1 MCKSADPSQS
11 QTNQAMGY
19 SRKNVSR
26 EVKRGQT
33 FLEKS
38 LEFLG
43 LSLYSGK
50 FRRKQSFT
58 FENFTKFTSLR
69 NVSVIQKWR
78 PMEISI
84 LFYLTPGISTCS
96 FFIPYP
102 WKFHVLNLVTW
113 IFFWNSPITE
123 LCVVLLFSQKC
134 YWSLC
139 T

>member
-58 FENFTKFTSLR
+58 FENSTKFCYIPSKCKCHPKTKTHGNFNSFLFDPW
-69 NVSVIQKWR
+69 NFHMLFLHTI
-78 PMEISI
+78 PLEIPCPKPC
-84 LFYLTPGISTCS
+84 YLD
-96 FFIPYP
+96 F
-102 WKFHVLNLVTW
+102 L
-113 IFFWNSPITE
+113 WNSPITE
-123 LCVVLLFSQKC
+123 LCVVLLFSQK
-134 YWSLC
+134 YY
-139 T
+139 